1 MNVIQKLVYVNLL
14 TVFQAG
20 VGLDVNTN
28 VAVTV
33 IHFTTIITERM
44 SGSAIVQR
52 GDVQMDV
59 PQGGM
64 A

>member
-33 IHFTTIITERM
+33 IQLTTIITERM

-59 PQGGM
+59 HQGGM